1 MGEVLNNMADG
12 IVLNTKDCP
21 VDEALGTDDPNNVF
35 TCKKAEEC
43 CTVDLLPACCAEQ
56 DIGIAIEQQLKL
68 WIPLLGMIFMLSV
81 FIWFCRTDEAC
92 CDVEKPCLYRFGCKK
107 KKKKGEDEPTSESK
121 DDDTKSVTTTVVEED
136 DNNEQLSQNANELEE
151 KMEGEE

>member
-107 KKKKGEDEPTSESK
+107 YPPNQDAQGDQNDSDLQGSQL
-121 DDDTKSVTTTVVEED
+121 SLQSGMTTV
-136 DNNEQLSQNANELEE
+136 DNTE
-151 KMEGEE
+151 